1 MDREPPASVFSN
13 SSKLSVFPNQVE
25 SVLKN
30 ETIAPIT
37 LEIQPSSGCNHACPK
52 CSGKLNKDS
61 PYYAEIRK
69 DITFIDPD
77 VVRGIANSPNAPL
90 GVVFAGDTGDPLLH
104 PQIESLID
112 IVGDKNISISVITNG
127 QALNHNMSQKII
139 EKCQGIRISLDAFD
153 AKSHQL
159 THGSSGEQW
168 NDLLGNIKELVN
180 LRDNSPDKSECL
192 IGVGYL
198 TAKHT
203 NEGIVDAAKL
213 AKDLGVDYIHFRPF
227 FYSNEEI
234 NPEIIEKCKSLEN
247 DKFSVIFPGAKY
259 QNSKERNYP
268 SCKAANFVTVINP
281 KGETYLCCH
290 HIGEKDAKIDTIGTN
305 QDDWDKFVN
314 SEKRRELIQKYNL
327 TECPPFCR
335 LHSHNQTLS
344 RGVTV
349 DLINQPVSA
358 SHHAKF
364 L

>member
-13 SSKLSVFPNQVE
+13 ANKLSVFPQQVE
-25 SVLKN
+25 SVLRG

-69 DITFIDPD
+69 EFTFIDPNII
-77 VVRGIANSPNAPL
+77 RGIVNSPNSPL

-112 IVGDKNISISVITNG
+112 IVSDKNISISVITNG
-127 QALNHNMSQKII
+127 QALNQSISRKIVQR
-139 EKCQGIRISLDAFD
+139 CQGVRVSLDAFD

-159 THGSSGEQW
+159 THGSNGEQW
-168 NDLLGNIKELVN
+168 NELLKNIEELVKYREESQ
-180 LRDNSPDKSECL
+180 LGGECL
-192 IGVGYL
+192 IGIGYL

-203 NEGIVDAAKL
+203 MEGIVEATKL
-213 AKDLGVDYIHFRPF
+213 AKNLGVDYIHFRPF
-227 FYSNEEI
+227 FYSNDEI
-234 NPEIIEKCKSLEN
+234 TPELIEKCKALEDN
-247 DKFSVIFPGAKY
+247 NFSVIFPGAKY
-259 QNSKERNYP
+259 KNSKERSYQ
-268 SCKAANFVTVINP
+268 SCQAANFVTVINP
-281 KGETYLCCH
+281 KGEAYICCH
-290 HIGEKDAKIDTIGTN
+290 HIGQDDAKIDTIGTHPE
-305 QDDWDKFVN
+305 DWDNFIN
-314 SEKRRELIQKYNL
+314 SNKRRDLINKYNL

-344 RGVTV
+344 KGVAV
-349 DLINQPVSA
+349 DLLNQPISA